1 MFASLMTLSTILPDQ
16 QPAPSEFLQK
26 PSKYLDLVVANNTA
40 RLRIIDKRARCHSL
54 PARVEPRNAASDQS
68 LNQSSSGV
76 WQKA

>member
-1 MFASLMTLSTILPDQ
+1 
-16 QPAPSEFLQK
+16 
-26 PSKYLDLVVANNTA
+26 LVVANDTA